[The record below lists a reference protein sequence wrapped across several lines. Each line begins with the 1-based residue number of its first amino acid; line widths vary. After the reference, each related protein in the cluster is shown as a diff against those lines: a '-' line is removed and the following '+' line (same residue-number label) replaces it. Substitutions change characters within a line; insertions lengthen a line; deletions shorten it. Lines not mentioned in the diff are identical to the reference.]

1 MMTTAISNVMA
12 LETEHVLQV
21 YKRNPVVFERG
32 RGCYLY
38 DNEGRGYLD
47 LISGVGVA
55 ALGHAMYI

>member
-1 MMTTAISNVMA
+1 MTTTAMNNVMSV
-12 LETEHVLQV
+12 ETEHVLQV

-38 DNEGRGYLD
+38 DAAGRGSLD

-55 ALGHAMYI
+55 AL